1 MTMLSKNLYRISM
14 LALVAVNLSFTGSV
28 PVSAAEEVNIYSY
41 RQPFL
46 IKPFLDEFTKQS
58 GIKVNVVFVSQGMVK
73 KIESEGKN
81 TKADGILTVDIA
93 RLKAHADAGLLQPVI
108 SDIINKNIPA
118 NLRDPDGLWVGLTR
132 RVRVIAAS
140 KERVEPGT
148 VTSYEDLAD
157 PKFKGKICT
166 RPGSHVYNRALTA
179 SMIAA
184 HGEAKAEEWAKG
196 VVANLARK
204 PQGNDRAQVKAVM
217 EGVCDFA
224 LINNY
229 YYGFMKFNQKK
240 PEQQAWADSVYLVFP
255 NQDGRGTHV
264 NISGAGVTKYAKNK
278 ENMIKLLEFLS
289 GEIAQRKYAADNY
302 EYPANPSV
310 PIDEEIA
317 SWGRFKSDTVSLRKI
332 ADLSPKAQMIID
344 RAGW

>member
-1 MTMLSKNLYRISM
+1 MTTLRTKFSRLSM
-14 LALVAVNLSFTGSV
+14 LALAVASFTFAGSAS
-28 PVSAAEEVNIYSY
+28 VSAAEEVNIYSY

-58 GIKVNVVFVSQGMVK
+58 GIKVNVVFVEKGMVK

-81 TKADGILTVDIA
+81 TKADGILTVDIS
-93 RLKAHADAGLLQPVI
+93 RLKAHADAGLLQPVKSAVI
-108 SDIINKNIPA
+108 EKNIPEY
-118 NLRDPDGLWVGLTR
+118 LRDPDGMWVGLTR

-140 KERVEPGT
+140 KDRVKPGT
-148 VTSYEDLAD
+148 IKNYEDLTD

-184 HGEAKAEEWAKG
+184 HGEEKAEEWAKG

-204 PQGNDRAQVKAVM
+204 PQGNDRAQVKAVK
-217 EGVCDFA
+217 EGVCDIA

-229 YYGFMKFNQKK
+229 YFGLMKFNNKK
-240 PEQQAWADSVYLVFP
+240 PEQQAWAESVYLIFP
-255 NQDGRGTHV
+255 NQDNRGTHT
-264 NISGAGVTKYAKNK
+264 NISGAGITKYAKNK
-278 ENMIKLLEFLS
+278 DNMVKLLEFLS
-289 GEIAQRKYAADNY
+289 GEFAQRKYAADNY

-310 PIDEEIA
+310 AIDDEIA
-317 SWGRFKSDTVSLRKI
+317 SWGRFKSDDVSLREI
-332 ADLSPKAQMIID
+332 ADLSPAAQKVID